1 MGAINANKTG
11 LVVGTLLGG
20 WHFVWAVLV
29 ALGWAQAVI
38 NFVLWMHFIQPIYVV
53 GAFNIGTAVVLIA
66 VTSVFGYVIGYV
78 FAVLWNWL
86 HR

>member
-11 LVVGTLLGG
+11 LVLGTLLGG
-20 WHFVWAVLV
+20 WHFLWAALV

-38 NFVLWMHFIQPIYVV
+38 NFALWMHFIKPIYVV
-53 GAFNIGTAVVLIA
+53 GPFNVGTAVVLIA
-66 VTSVFGYVIGYV
+66 VTATFGYLIGFV
-78 FAVLWNWL
+78 FASLWNWI

>member
-11 LVVGTLLGG
+11 LVLGTLLGG
-20 WHFVWAVLV
+20 WHFIWALLV

-38 NFVLWMHFIQPIYVV
+38 NFALWMHFIKPIYVV
-53 GAFNIGTAVVLIA
+53 GPFNVGTAVVLIA
-66 VTSVFGYVIGYV
+66 VTATIGYLIGYV
-78 FAVLWNWL
+78 FASLWNWI

>member
-38 NFVLWMHFIQPIYVV
+38 SFVLWMHFIKPIYVV
-53 GAFNIGTAVVLIA
+53 AAFNIGTAAVLIA
-66 VTSVFGYVIGYV
+66 VTAIFGYVIGYI
-78 FAVLWNWL
+78 FATLWNWI